1 MPRLTF
7 EYKITVANVIH
18 IALIV
23 VGGLWAY
30 FTLIDDTSQ
39 ASADLSVLRPA
50 VDSLKETD
58 ATFNTR
64 LTVVES
70 RAETTNK
77 RINDMVGSID
87 KLLGQI
93 TTDRTNTEEIARDV
107 NYLRAWVESIKR
119 DAKGSP

>member
-70 RAETTNK
+70 RAETTDK